1 MSLLRLLSK
10 LPLPSLHRLGTA
22 LYFIA
27 GRLLRW
33 RRALALRNLA
43 PAFPDKSE
51 RELAAILDQSY
62 RNLGDLV
69 AEIIWAGG
77 ASRAELGERVVVEN
91 ADLINDETRAGRS
104 VLLMTAHFCNWEWQV
119 LAGNLHLDRP
129 MSPVYK
135 PQRVGA
141 IDRFLRETRSRFGGE
156 PIPHKKL
163 TRVLLRRRSEAQ
175 VYAMVADQT
184 PTVDEPKHWSR
195 FLNRDTAFFVGADAI
210 ARILQAPVFFV
221 RMRRVERGRYVMC
234 VSKLTAPPYPKGES
248 THVIERYVRALE
260 DEVRASPADWL
271 WIHNKW
277 KYTRPAPSAKDASAL
292 SR

>member
-1 MSLLRLLSK
+1 MSLFRLLSK
-10 LPLPSLHRLGTA
+10 LSLPSLHRLGTA
-22 LYFIA
+22 IYFVA

-33 RRALALRNLA
+33 RAALALRNLA
-43 PAFPDKSE
+43 PAFPERSE
-51 RELAAILDQSY
+51 QELAAILDQSY

-69 AEIIWAGG
+69 AEIIWAAG
-77 ASRAELGERVVVEN
+77 ASRAEIGERVEVRN
-91 ADLINDETRAGRS
+91 AELINDELRAGRS

-129 MSPVYK
+129 MCPVYK

-184 PTVDEPKHWSR
+184 PTVGEPKHWSR
-195 FLNRDTAFFVGADAI
+195 FLHRDTAFFVGADAI

-221 RMRRVERGRYVMC
+221 HMRRVARGRYVMG
-234 VSKLTAPPYPKGES
+234 VTRLAEPPYPKGES
-248 THVIERYVRALE
+248 TDVIERYARALE
-260 DEVRASPADWL
+260 DEIRASPADWL

-277 KYTRPAPSAKDASAL
+277 KYARPHAASEDAPV